1 MAKEVDIG
9 EHIAAK
15 GEGYVPLT
23 LEEAIDRIEKIEMKK
38 VEFMV
43 SIIIASKMGQFPPQ
57 QMKLGEEMAKMQSID
72 LVHKENGVE
81 ESDII
86 IAFQKYNL

>member
-1 MAKEVDIG
+1 M
-9 EHIAAK
+9 
-15 GEGYVPLT
+15 PLT

>member
-1 MAKEVDIG
+1 MAKEVDIS

-23 LEEAIDRIEKIEMKK
+23 QEEAIDRIEKIEMKK

-43 SIIIASKMGQFPPQ
+43 SIIIASKMG
-57 QMKLGEEMAKMQSID
+57 
-72 LVHKENGVE
+72 
-81 ESDII
+81 
-86 IAFQKYNL
+86 